1 MNNFFKP
8 LLLTGFFSNLLIGE
22 DSIIDSVFNS
32 LFIHPGK
39 YALELS
45 QDYIIS
51 ENFSS
56 AELYILDRKNLFIR
70 LSDFDLLLKENSF
83 FSFYSNQ
90 KTVVIDKYINT
101 EFNLISILTGDWKT
115 YTIVGIAENLNSK
128 SIDFLIQDYD
138 ISGNIKID
146 DNYFPL
152 SIKIDYSIDESFQI
166 NLKYLDKNIFHFN
179 KLIPDTS
186 DWEMIDFRE

>member
-1 MNNFFKP
+1 M
-8 LLLTGFFSNLLIGE
+8 LTGFFSNLLIGE

-138 ISGNIKID
+138 ISGNIKIN

-152 SIKIDYSIDESFQI
+152 TIKIDYSIDESFQI

>member
-1 MNNFFKP
+1 MRKFYVCPFQIRCGITSNISQMYHPIFWKRLNIFFKP
-8 LLLTGFFSNLLIGE
+8 LLLTGIFSNLLIGE

-45 QDYIIS
+45 QDYITS

-101 EFNLISILTGDWKT
+101 EFNLISILTK
-115 YTIVGIAENLNSK
+115 
-128 SIDFLIQDYD
+128 
-138 ISGNIKID
+138 IS
-146 DNYFPL
+146 
-152 SIKIDYSIDESFQI
+152 
-166 NLKYLDKNIFHFN
+166 
-179 KLIPDTS
+179 
-186 DWEMIDFRE
+186 